1 MKRRSFE
8 DMNCSVAQALEIV
21 GEWWTLLI
29 LRDAFVGI
37 RRFDDFQ
44 ARLGISRNVLT
55 TRLDALVDNGIMQR
69 VQYSERPPRD
79 EYRLTPKGRALWTV
93 LHALREWGDEWVVGE
108 DNASVVMLHN
118 DHQSTTELHC
128 SQCGDKLG
136 IRDVLLVPGP
146 GADETTALPPRVR
159 AQAAAAAAAQ
169 PQAT

>member
-1 MKRRSFE
+1 MERKSFGRMQCPIARS
-8 DMNCSVAQALEIV
+8 LERV
-21 GEWWTLLI
+21 GEWWSILI
-29 LRDAFVGI
+29 LRDALRGLS
-37 RRFDDFQ
+37 RFDQFQ
-44 ARLGISRNVLT
+44 GNLGIAPNMLAR
-55 TRLDALVDNGIMQR
+55 RLAALVDAGLLER
-69 VQYSERPPRD
+69 RRYSERPPRD

-136 IRDVLLVPGP
+136 IRDVRLVPGP

-159 AQAAAAAAAQ
+159 AQAEAAAAT
-169 PQAT
+169 QAT

>member
-55 TRLDALVDNGIMQR
+55 TRLDDLVEHGVLQR

-79 EYRLTPKGRALWTV
+79 EYRLTPKGRGLWTV
-93 LHALREWGDEWVVGE
+93 LHALREWGDEWIVGE
-108 DNASVVMLHN
+108 DKASVVMLHE

-136 IRDVLLVPGP
+136 IRDVRLVPGP
-146 GADETTALPPRVR
+146 GADENTDLPPRVR
-159 AQAAAAAAAQ
+159 AQAEARA
-169 PQAT
+169 QAT

>member
-29 LRDAFVGI
+29 LRDAFVGV
-37 RRFDDFQ
+37 RRFDEFQ
-44 ARLGISRNVLT
+44 ERLGISRNVLT
-55 TRLDALVDNGIMQR
+55 TRLDALVEHGVLQR

-108 DNASVVMLHN
+108 DNASVVMLHD
-118 DHQSTTELHC
+118 DHRSTTELHC
-128 SQCGDKLG
+128 SQCGDKVG
-136 IRDVLLVPGP
+136 IRDVRLVPGP
-146 GADETTALPPRVR
+146 GADETTTLPPRVL
-159 AQAAAAAAAQ
+159 AQGQAAAPA
-169 PQAT
+169 QAT

>member
-29 LRDAFVGI
+29 LRDAFMGV

-55 TRLDALVDNGIMQR
+55 TRLDALVEHDILTR
-69 VQYSERPPRD
+69 VCYCERPPRY

-93 LHALREWGDEWVVGE
+93 LHALREWGDEWCVG
-108 DNASVVMLHN
+108 DDKASMVLVH
-118 DHQSTTELHC
+118 DGHECKTELHC
-128 SQCGDKLG
+128 EQCGGKLG
-136 IRDVLLVPGP
+136 LRDIRLVPGP
-146 GADETTALPPRVR
+146 GADADTVAAVGG
-159 AQAAAAAAAQ
+159 AQ
-169 PQAT
+169 TR

>member
-55 TRLDALVDNGIMQR
+55 QRLDALVDHG
-69 VQYSERPPRD
+69 VCSGCTTGEHPPRD
-79 EYRLTPKGRALWTV
+79 EYRLTQRAGAV
-93 LHALREWGDEWVVGE
+93 DRAPRVREWGDEWIVGE
-108 DNASVVMLHN
+108 DKASVVMLHE

-136 IRDVLLVPGP
+136 IRDVRLVPGP
-146 GADETTALPPRVR
+146 GADENTDLPPRVR
-159 AQAAAAAAAQ
+159 AQAEARA
-169 PQAT
+169 QAT

>member
-1 MKRRSFE
+1 MVDMKRRSFV

-55 TRLDALVDNGIMQR
+55 TRLEALVEHGLLER

-79 EYRLTPKGRALWTV
+79 EYRLTPKGRGLWTV

-108 DNASVVMLHN
+108 DKASIVLVHD
-118 DHQSTTELHC
+118 DHQCTTELHC
-128 SQCGDKLG
+128 TQCGDKLG
-136 IRDVLLVPGP
+136 IRDVRLVPGP
-146 GADETTALPPRVR
+146 GADEGTTTALSGHSQTR
-159 AQAAAAAAAQ
+159 
-169 PQAT
+169 

>member
-55 TRLDALVDNGIMQR
+55 TRLDALVEHGVLRR

-79 EYRLTPKGRALWTV
+79 EYRLTDKGRGLWTV
-93 LHALREWGDEWVVGE
+93 LNALREWGDEWVVGA
-108 DNASVVMLHN
+108 DNAAVVLVHD
-118 DHQSTTELHC
+118 DHRCTTEPHC
-128 SQCGDKLG
+128 AECGHKLG
-136 IRDVLLVPGP
+136 MRDVHLEQGP
-146 GADETTALPPRVR
+146 GADATTVLAGRDQSR
-159 AQAAAAAAAQ
+159 
-169 PQAT
+169 

>member
-55 TRLDALVDNGIMQR
+55 TRLDALVEHGILR
-69 VQYSERPPRD
+69 REPYSDRPPRH
-79 EYRLTPKGRALWTV
+79 EYRLTDKGRGLWTV
-93 LHALREWGDEWVVGE
+93 LHALREWGDEWIVGNE
-108 DNASVVMLHN
+108 NASVVLVHEGHECHT
-118 DHQSTTELHC
+118 DLHC
-128 SQCGDKLG
+128 SECGDKLG
-136 IRDVLLVPGP
+136 IRDVQLVPGP
-146 GADETTALPPRVR
+146 GADETTVFAPRI
-159 AQAAAAAAAQ
+159 AAAAPVTSQ
-169 PQAT
+169 TR

>member
-29 LRDAFVGI
+29 LRDAFVGV

-55 TRLDALVDNGIMQR
+55 TRLDALVNHGVLER
-69 VQYSERPPRD
+69 VRYSERPPRD
-79 EYRLTPKGRALWTV
+79 EYRLTNKGRGLWTV
-93 LHALREWGDEWVVGE
+93 LHALREWGDEWVVGTE
-108 DNASVVMLHN
+108 NASVVLTHEG
-118 DHQSTTELHC
+118 HHCETELHC

-136 IRDVLLVPGP
+136 LRDVRLEAGP
-146 GADETTALPPRVR
+146 GANENSAFPVR
-159 AQAAAAAAAQ
+159 SQAR
-169 PQAT
+169 

>member
-37 RRFDDFQ
+37 RRFDEFQ

-55 TRLDALVDNGIMQR
+55 TRLDDLVEHGVLQR

-79 EYRLTPKGRALWTV
+79 EYRLTPKGRGLWTV
-93 LHALREWGDEWVVGE
+93 LHALREWGDEWIVGE
-108 DNASVVMLHN
+108 DKASVVMLHEG
-118 DHQSTTELHC
+118 HRSTTQLHC
-128 SQCGDKLG
+128 SECGEKVG
-136 IRDVLLVPGP
+136 IRDVRLVPGP
-146 GADETTALPPRVR
+146 GADETTDLPPRVR
-159 AQAAAAAAAQ
+159 AQA
-169 PQAT
+169 QATHAQAT

>member
-55 TRLDALVDNGIMQR
+55 TRLDALVDHGILQR

-79 EYRLTPKGRALWTV
+79 EYRLTDKGRALWTV
-93 LHALREWGDEWVVGE
+93 LHALREWGDEWVVGTE
-108 DNASVVMLHN
+108 KASVAATHEG
-118 DHQSTTELHC
+118 HHCETELHC
-128 SQCGDKLG
+128 MQCGDKLG
-136 IRDVLLVPGP
+136 LRDIRLVPGP
-146 GADETTALPPRVR
+146 GADETTTLPPRVR
-159 AQAAAAAAAQ
+159 AQAR
-169 PQAT
+169 